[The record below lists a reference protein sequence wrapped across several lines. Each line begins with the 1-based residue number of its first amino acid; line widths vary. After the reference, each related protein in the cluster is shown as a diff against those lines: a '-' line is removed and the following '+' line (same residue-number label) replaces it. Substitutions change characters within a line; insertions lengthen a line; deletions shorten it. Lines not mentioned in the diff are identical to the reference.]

1 MTAVLFDLDGVLI
14 DSWQAVEAAFLA
26 AAADH
31 ALDGR
36 ARLSDFR
43 ARMGMPLEAIVA
55 EFGFPSGFP
64 AAFRAAARLHDP
76 KARAFPGVVAMLQ
89 HIRSAGLKLG
99 VVTGKDRP
107 RTLSILAATGL
118 IELVDAVVTADDA
131 PGKPAP
137 DGLWLCE
144 RRLGAG
150 AALAFVGDTAI
161 DLAAARNAGRI
172 AMLAHWGGGPQVT
185 DRAGVIEVATP
196 GEVTDLVVALAQE
209 ARRLEPAR

>member
-36 ARLSDFR
+36 ARLGDFR

-55 EFGFPSGFP
+55 EFGFPAGFP
-64 AAFRAAARLHDP
+64 AAFRAAARNHDH
-76 KARAFPGVVAMLQ
+76 KARAFPGVAAMLQ
-89 HIRSAGLKLG
+89 GIRNDAIKIG

-118 IELVDAVVTADDA
+118 IDLIDAVVTADDA

-150 AALAFVGDTAI
+150 PALAFVGDTAI
-161 DLAAARNAGRI
+161 DLAAARNAGRP
-172 AMLAHWGGGPQVT
+172 AMLAHWGGGPQVA

-196 GEVTDLVVALAQE
+196 GDVGELIAAMAQG